1 MNPIS
6 TPMIIQINPPIFF
19 NIMIIGH
26 LLANIVL
33 IFAVFWVR
41 NKVFNPKEDD
51 EIEDIIGAENMEYA
65 RKLAGKLGQ
74 SEAKV
79 RPNPT
84 PAFAKWEGD
93 MAEEKGGYVDP
104 VLQGAPGKE
113 YEAYV
118 PANDAK
124 RKMEGREDNNFV

>member
-41 NKVFNPKEDD
+41 NKVFNPKEEELSID
-51 EIEDIIGAENMEYA
+51 EICD
-65 RKLAGKLGQ
+65 KLGQ

-79 RPNPT
+79 RPTPPGVT

-93 MAEEKGGYVDP
+93 MVEEKGGYVDP

-124 RKMEGREDNNFV
+124 RKMEGREDNNFI